1 MDKRFEVGG
10 FCFRLCC
17 PDGLAP
23 ANLMKFAADVQEDYT
38 YRMIEAETLPLPAG
52 DCLARREDAEIYTAP
67 AGEARLLGAR
77 GVPGWLA
84 CYEEVSPREAR
95 IVLAPGWRARFAG
108 VDTAFTGLLAL
119 ERRVLP
125 LGGLVLHCAFADWE
139 GEALLFSGPSGIGK
153 STQAGL
159 WQKYRGA
166 RILNGDRALLLPGPE
181 GWTAGGWPVCGSSEI
196 CFNQRRKLRAIVLP
210 TQETENFAR
219 RLRPAAAFAALY
231 GQVTVNR
238 WNPTACARA
247 ADLLEQLCRS
257 VPVWRLGCTIS
268 QNAVDCLAAALA
280 EEGGAR
286 HETPNP

>member
-23 ANLMKFAADVQEDYT
+23 ANLMKFAADAPEDYT

-52 DCLARREDAEIYTAP
+52 DCLARREGAEIYAAP

-95 IVLAPGWRARFAG
+95 IVLAPGWRPRFAG

-125 LGGLVLHCAFADWE
+125 LGGLVLHCAFAVSG

-153 STQAGL
+153 STFL
-159 WQKYRGA
+159 K
-166 RILNGDRALLLPGPE
+166 LLL
-181 GWTAGGWPVCGSSEI
+181 
-196 CFNQRRKLRAIVLP
+196 
-210 TQETENFAR
+210 
-219 RLRPAAAFAALY
+219 ALY
-231 GQVTVNR
+231 Q
-238 WNPTACARA
+238 P
-247 ADLLEQLCRS
+247 S
-257 VPVWRLGCTIS
+257 
-268 QNAVDCLAAALA
+268 
-280 EEGGAR
+280 GG
-286 HETPNP
+286 EI

>member
-23 ANLMKFAADVQEDYT
+23 ANLMKFASDAPENYT
-38 YRMIEAETLPLPAG
+38 SRITEAETLPQPEG

-95 IVLAPGWRARFAG
+95 IALAPGWRPRFAG

-125 LGGLVLHCAFADWE
+125 LGGLVLHCAFAVSG

-159 WQKYRGA
+159 WQQYRGA
-166 RILNGDRALLLPGPE
+166 EIVNGDRALLLPGPD

-210 TQETENFAR
+210 TQETENFTQ

-238 WNPTACARA
+238 WNLAACAQA
-247 ADLLEQLCRS
+247 ATLLEQLCRR

-268 QNAVDCLAAALA
+268 KNAVDCLAAALA
-280 EEGGAR
+280 EERGAC

>member
-1 MDKRFEVGG
+1 M
-10 FCFRLCC
+10 
-17 PDGLAP
+17 
-23 ANLMKFAADVQEDYT
+23 
-38 YRMIEAETLPLPAG
+38 
-52 DCLARREDAEIYTAP
+52 
-67 AGEARLLGAR
+67 
-77 GVPGWLA
+77 
-84 CYEEVSPREAR
+84 
-95 IVLAPGWRARFAG
+95 
-108 VDTAFTGLLAL
+108 DTAFTGLLAL

-238 WNPTACARA
+238 WNPTACAQA

>member
-23 ANLMKFAADVQEDYT
+23 ANLMKFAADAPEDYT
-38 YRMIEAETLPLPAG
+38 YRMSEAKTLPLPAG

-95 IVLAPGWRARFAG
+95 IVLAPGWRPRFAG

-181 GWTAGGWPVCGSSEI
+181 DWTAGGWPVCGSSEI